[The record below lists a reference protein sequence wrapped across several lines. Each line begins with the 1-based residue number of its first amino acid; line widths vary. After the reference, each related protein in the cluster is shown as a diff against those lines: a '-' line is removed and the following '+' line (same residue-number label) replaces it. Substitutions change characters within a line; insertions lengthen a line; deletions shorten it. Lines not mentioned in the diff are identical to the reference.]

1 MNFLFSYIV
10 EIVNAHKRARI
21 RKVMRGYRL
30 LRESGRIDA
39 IHNLKS
45 DLTRLDLGVGKQYFS
60 PMFLFSALNS
70 CELVLRQYLLVRIA
84 GVDLNAALLMSVVC
98 PNKGV
103 VHAMPGQW
111 RALVEAH
118 GFRVNRFRCALL
130 WGLFVCRMY
139 VIGLVRSF
147 NIAASFF
154 MEFSLRSDSPPA
166 YAYFADLVDTN
177 LPKEKEGIQSH
188 DIVSW
193 YIDWSGRSRTI
204 SCIRHSAVGGRDVS
218 RAGCKVQ
225 YQVAPLLPLPSMRH
239 FLRFVFW
246 FICAAFVSAFD
257 LFRGRWWHSVLLNQA
272 AAAAQANFLPFE
284 KLAREYWFH
293 NSNWIYRPLWT
304 YEVQRRGAEVF
315 FYFYSTNAET
325 FKQAHGY
332 PAPYYGYEA
341 MSWPHYLVWDS
352 YQAEFVRRVA
362 AVDARIDVVGPIW
375 FQSSCASLR
384 DATGHSIALFDVTPK
399 RTSQYRTLAL
409 DIEFYVPETVNSFLE
424 HVCEAAERSCSQ
436 VLWKRKREI
445 GRAAHPR
452 YRSCAERLGK
462 AKGVTLADPGLS
474 AISVIEKASVTIS
487 LPFTS
492 TALLARHM
500 GKPSAYYDPTGTVQL
515 DDRAAHGIPVLSGPE
530 ALEVWLQ
537 AQFRGQDPAGK

>member
-1 MNFLFSYIV
+1 MKFLFSFIV
-10 EIVNAHKRARI
+10 EIVNAHKRARM
-21 RKVMRGYRL
+21 RKMMRGYRW

-45 DLTRLDLGVGKQYFS
+45 DLTRLDLGVEKQFFS

-70 CELVLRQYLLVRIA
+70 SELVLRQYLLFRCA
-84 GVDLNAALLMSVVC
+84 GVDLNAALLVSVVC
-98 PNKGV
+98 PDKGV
-103 VHAMPGQW
+103 VHAMPRQW
-111 RALVEAH
+111 CALVEAH

-130 WGLFVCRMY
+130 WRLFVCRMY

-147 NIAASFF
+147 NIAVSFF
-154 MEFSLRSDSPPA
+154 QNFSLRSDSPPA
-166 YAYFADLVDTN
+166 YAYFTDLVDTN
-177 LPKEKEGIQSH
+177 LPKEKEGVQSH

-225 YQVAPLLPLPSMRH
+225 YQVAPLLPLPSARH

-272 AAAAQANFLPFE
+272 AAAAQANFLPSE

-304 YEVQRRGAEVF
+304 YEVERRGRAVC

-325 FKQAHGY
+325 FKQVSEY

-341 MSWPHYLVWDS
+341 MSWPRYLVWDT

-362 AVDARIDVVGPIW
+362 ATDANIDVVGPIW
-375 FQSSCASLR
+375 FQSNCASLGYVNDR
-384 DATGHSIALFDVTPK
+384 SIALFDVTPT
-399 RTSQYRTLAL
+399 RTSWYRILAL
-409 DIEFYVPETVNSFLE
+409 GSEFYVPETVNPFLE
-424 HVCEAAERSCSQ
+424 HVCAAAERFRSQ
-436 VLWKRKREI
+436 VLWKRKRDI
-445 GRAAHPR
+445 GRTAHPR
-452 YRSCAERLGK
+452 YRVCAEKLGK
-462 AKGVTLADPGLS
+462 SKGVTQVDPGMS
-474 AISVIEKASVTIS
+474 AIRVIEKASVTIS

-492 TALLARHM
+492 TALLARQM

-530 ALEVWLQ
+530 ALEAWLR
-537 AQFRGQDPAGK
+537 AQFQGQDPAQK

>member
-1 MNFLFSYIV
+1 MKFLFSFIV
-10 EIVNAHKRARI
+10 EIVDTHKRARM
-21 RKVMRGYRL
+21 RKMMRGYRW

-45 DLTRLDLGVGKQYFS
+45 ALTRLDLGVKKQFFS
-60 PMFLFSALNS
+60 PMFLFSALNLS
-70 CELVLRQYLLVRIA
+70 ELVLRQYLLVRCA
-84 GVDLNAALLMSVVC
+84 GVDLNAALLVSVVC
-98 PNKGV
+98 PDKGV
-103 VHAMPGQW
+103 VHAMPRQW
-111 RALVEAH
+111 CELVEAH

-147 NIAASFF
+147 NIAASSFQK
-154 MEFSLRSDSPPA
+154 FSLRSDFPPA

-177 LPKEKEGIQSH
+177 LPREKDGVQSH

-193 YIDWSGRSRTI
+193 YIDWPERSRTV
-204 SCIRHSAVGGRDVS
+204 SCIRHSAVGGREVS
-218 RAGCKVQ
+218 RAGYKVQ
-225 YQVAPLLPLPSMRH
+225 YQAAPLLPLPSIRH
-239 FLRFVFW
+239 FLRFVLW
-246 FICAAFVSAFD
+246 FICAAFVSAVD
-257 LFRGRWWHSVLLNQA
+257 LVRGRWWHSVLLNQA
-272 AAAAQANFLPFE
+272 AGAAQANFLPFE

-304 YEVQRRGAEVF
+304 YEVQRRGAGVY

-325 FKQAHGY
+325 FKQVNGY

-352 YQAEFVRRVA
+352 YQADFVRRVA
-362 AVDARIDVVGPIW
+362 VVDARIDVVGPIW
-375 FQSSCASLR
+375 FQSNCASLR
-384 DATGHSIALFDVTPK
+384 EATGHSIALFDVTPK
-399 RTSQYRTLAL
+399 RASQYRSLAL
-409 DIEFYVPETVNSFLE
+409 DIEFYVPETVNPFLE
-424 HVCEAAERSCSQ
+424 HVCEAAKRSCSQ
-436 VLWKRKREI
+436 VLWKRKRDI

-452 YRSCAERLGK
+452 YRVCAEKLEK
-462 AKGVTLADPGLS
+462 AKGVTLVDPGLS

-492 TALLARHM
+492 TALLARQM

-515 DDRAAHGIPVLSGPE
+515 NDRAAHGIPVLSGPE
-530 ALEVWLQ
+530 ALEAWLR
-537 AQFRGQDPAGK
+537 AQFQGQDRARK